1 MNRIRRWWVL
11 NSAKK
16 SIKKYK
22 KSKFPTTSWPNST
35 QSLSGGSEPRNSNI
49 WDSIP
54 HAPHASFVLRVRVS
68 VGGCTFIP
76 ELHFLETVF
85 TPNYHQSK
93 KAGSVTILAF
103 SRVTDKTINTKVRFL
118 TSTFM
123 VTLQLTRVA
132 ERERHSMIRTQR
144 ESSYISRQLIPILL
158 RIIIQWRLT
167 ITFTFVKS
175 IFRSGTTQSSSSAI
189 TR

>member
-1 MNRIRRWWVL
+1 M

-35 QSLSGGSEPRNSNI
+35 QSLSGGSNPGIQISETRFLMR
-49 WDSIP
+49 
-54 HAPHASFVLRVRVS
+54 HMRLFVLRVRMS

-85 TPNYHQSK
+85 TPNYHESK
-93 KAGSVTILAF
+93 KASSVTILAF
-103 SRVTDKTINTKVRFL
+103 SQVTDKTINTKVRFL
-118 TSTFM
+118 TSTSM

-158 RIIIQWRLT
+158 KIIIQWRLT

-175 IFRSGTTQSSSSAI
+175 IFRSGTTQSPNSAI
-189 TR
+189 TW

>member
-1 MNRIRRWWVL
+1 ML
-11 NSAKK
+11 FYS
-16 SIKKYK
+16 
-22 KSKFPTTSWPNST
+22 
-35 QSLSGGSEPRNSNI
+35 
-49 WDSIP
+49 
-54 HAPHASFVLRVRVS
+54 SFVRSKSQLLYAWGS
-68 VGGCTFIP
+68 CLTHTDP
-76 ELHFLETVF
+76 VF
-85 TPNYHQSK
+85 RL
-93 KAGSVTILAF
+93 SVTILAF
-103 SRVTDKTINTKVRFL
+103 SQVTDKTINTKVRFL

-144 ESSYISRQLIPILL
+144 ESSFISRQLIPILL

-175 IFRSGTTQSSSSAI
+175 IFRSGTTQSPSSAI